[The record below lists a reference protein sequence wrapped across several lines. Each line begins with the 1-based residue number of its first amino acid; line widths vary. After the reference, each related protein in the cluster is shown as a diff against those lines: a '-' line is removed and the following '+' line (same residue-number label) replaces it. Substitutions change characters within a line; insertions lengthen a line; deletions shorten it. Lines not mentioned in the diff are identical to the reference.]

1 MSFWDW
7 ALAAYDRPGVP
18 DACLALQDNHGQQT
32 AFLLWAAWAA
42 PDRTQLETGAELA
55 RHWDRSI
62 LGPLRQ
68 SRRALKPVLRPVDDA
83 RRLDLREDVKAAE
96 LKAERLLME
105 TLEGLSARPASPD
118 GALAALV
125 EAGKAWGDPPP
136 VDALETLAR
145 ALA

>member
-7 ALAAYDRPGVP
+7 ALHAYGRPGVP
-18 DACLALQDNHGQQT
+18 EACLMLQDEHGQQT
-32 AFLLWAAWAA
+32 AFLLWAAWAK
-42 PDRTQLETGAELA
+42 PGRSELETGAELA
-55 RHWDRSI
+55 RHWHRSI

-68 SRRALKPVLRPVDDA
+68 SRRALKPALPPVEDA
-83 RRLDLREDVKAAE
+83 PRLALREDVKAAE

-105 TLEGLSARPASPD
+105 TLEGLCDRQAAPE
-118 GALAALV
+118 GALAAMI

-136 VDALETLAR
+136 VDALETLAT

>member
-7 ALAAYDRPGVP
+7 ALAAYDRPGVAE
-18 DACLALQDNHGQQT
+18 ACLALQDEHGQQT

-42 PDRTQLETGAELA
+42 PDRGSLETGAELA
-55 RHWDRSI
+55 RHWDRAI

-68 SRRALKPVLRPVDDA
+68 SRRALKPALRPVDDGQ
-83 RRLDLREDVKAAE
+83 RLALREDIKAAE

-105 TLEGLSARPASPD
+105 TLEGLSSRQAGPEA
-118 GALAALV
+118 ALAAMV

-136 VDALETLAR
+136 TEAVETLAR